1 MILTC
6 PAEQENDIVL
16 SNRPA
21 SWKGVNATSPPSYYK
36 IIRMLFVCWY
46 SWFDLM
52 MMRGQSWADISFK
65 EAEGKNVA
73 HKLAS

>member
-1 MILTC
+1 
-6 PAEQENDIVL
+6 
-16 SNRPA
+16 
-21 SWKGVNATSPPSYYK
+21 
-36 IIRMLFVCWY
+36 
-46 SWFDLM
+46 M